1 MLSDAREWTMKRLKT
16 ASMLALGLALIGLT
30 GCNQNR
36 DRDDEMESGGYDQV
50 GEARVYD
57 ERPVTR
63 HQNIQASPV
72 RQLQAQ
78 PQVARSTK
86 SFHFNQVGETD
97 ISE

>member
-1 MLSDAREWTMKRLKT
+1 MKRLKIAT
-16 ASMLALGLALIGLT
+16 LLALGLALAGLT

-36 DRDDEMESGGYDQV
+36 DRDDDNESFQYDQV

-57 ERPVTR
+57 VRPASK
-63 HQNIQASPV
+63 QNIQSFPT
-72 RQLQAQ
+72 RQTQ

-86 SFHFNQVGETD
+86 SFHYNQVGETD